1 MGGSIGGCGDPAL
14 LLTSFPI
21 FDRTNQRVTMS
32 VEELGLSVDAKAERL
47 WPSKEDAK
55 YSDLY

>member
-1 MGGSIGGCGDPAL
+1 
-14 LLTSFPI
+14 
-21 FDRTNQRVTMS
+21 MS